1 MFIMDTQFLETFVC
15 VVEQGSM
22 AEAARQLGITP
33 AAVGQ
38 RMRALEA
45 EIGVPLV
52 ERAGRRVSPTS
63 AGTALVEPAR
73 RILGDI
79 ANLQI
84 AAQPDQPAG
93 RLTLGCIS
101 TALTGMMPP
110 ILMKLRQSA
119 PKLELVI
126 TPGAGPDLFDRVR
139 SRELDAA
146 ILVQPPF
153 VMPKSMQWQTVRR
166 EPLVLLAHRDLA
178 SRSVAELLN
187 TQPFLRYNRAS
198 WGGRLVDIYLRRT
211 GMAPRDLVELDALEA
226 IAVMVDQGLGVGIV
240 PEWPRPWPDCPNI
253 VVMPLGDIT
262 VKRSIGLV
270 WRRGMPR
277 QRLVQALLEAI
288 ATL

>member
-1 MFIMDTQFLETFVC
+1 MLLMDTQFLETFIA

-38 RMRALEA
+38 RMRALEV

-52 ERAGRRVSPTS
+52 ARAGRRVSPTS
-63 AGTALVEPAR
+63 VGTALVEPAR

-79 ANLQI
+79 ANLQT
-84 AAQPDQPAG
+84 AVQPGQPVG

-101 TALTGMMPP
+101 TALTGIMPP
-110 ILMKLRQSA
+110 TLLRLRQSS
-119 PKLELVI
+119 PRLELVL

-153 VMPKSMQWQTVRR
+153 VIPKSMQWQTVRR
-166 EPLVLLAHRDLA
+166 EHLVLLAHKDLV
-178 SRSVAELLN
+178 SRSVSELLN
-187 TQPFLRYNRAS
+187 TQPFLRYNRSS
-198 WGGRLVDIYLRRT
+198 WGGRPVDLYLRRT
-211 GMAPRDLVELDALEA
+211 GIVPRDLVELDALEA

-240 PEWPRPWPDCPNI
+240 PQWPQPWPACPNI
-253 VVMPLGDIT
+253 VAIPLDGTT
-262 VKRSIGLV
+262 VRRSIGLV
-270 WRRGMPR
+270 WRRGAPR
-277 QRLVQALLEAI
+277 QQLVQALLEAV
-288 ATL
+288 TSP

>member
-1 MFIMDTQFLETFVC
+1 MDTQFLETFVC

-22 AEAARQLGITP
+22 AEAARRLGITA

-38 RMRALEA
+38 RMRALET

-52 ERAGRRVSPTS
+52 ARTGRRVSPTS
-63 AGTALVEPAR
+63 AGAALVEPAR
-73 RILGDI
+73 RILGEV

-101 TALTGMMPP
+101 TALTGMMPTT
-110 ILMKLRQSA
+110 LLGLRQSA
-119 PKLELVI
+119 PRLELVLA
-126 TPGAGPDLFDRVR
+126 PGASPDLFDRVR

-146 ILVQPPF
+146 IVVQPPI
-153 VMPKSMQWQTVRR
+153 VMPKSMQWQTIRR
-166 EPLVLLAHRDLA
+166 EPLVLLAHRELAARSIADLL
-178 SRSVAELLN
+178 S

-211 GMAPRDLVELDALEA
+211 GIVPRDLVELDALEA

-240 PEWPRPWPDCPNI
+240 PDWPKPWPHCPDI
-253 VVMPLGDIT
+253 VALPLEEIT
-262 VKRSIGLV
+262 AKRNVGLV
-270 WRRGMPR
+270 WRRGTPR
-277 QRLVQALLEAI
+277 QRLVQALLEAVT
-288 ATL
+288 AR